1 MFAFFRKFWSSEN
14 HLSVG
19 TDITSSEEPAKS
31 NESEVDHIL
40 AAIEQMQKPSIALH
54 YRHDTLSTQALESR
68 LGGRPAWPVDLDLP
82 SDQTGRPMLFLAQ
95 IRLDDL
101 PDTLNLPEQLKS
113 GLLQFFVNDD
123 PSYGCKFP
131 SIGTSTHPKEN
142 QANEGFRIVHHTDLE
157 SLEVR
162 PPNAFTDP
170 QLDITTPAKAT
181 SGYTVTPVVSS
192 MRPSI
197 SSYHVQDLLDDA
209 PDEIID
215 LVYER
220 LAELDVDAMGLNIG
234 GYPDFAQEDP
244 RIHGDGSMRSA
255 TFPLLSISQS
265 TVVSIYDDGKMH
277 FLIDPN
283 DLIKGDFSKAI
294 YTWDCC

>member
-1 MFAFFRKFWSSEN
+1 VLAFFRKFWSSEN

-19 TDITSSEEPAKS
+19 TDITSSEESVKS
-31 NESEVDHIL
+31 SGPEVERIL
-40 AAIEQMQKPSIALH
+40 ATIKQMQKPSIALH
-54 YRHDTLSTQALESR
+54 YRHDTLSTQTLESR
-68 LGGRPAWPVDLDLP
+68 LGGCPAWPVDLDLP
-82 SDQTGRPMLFLAQ
+82 FDQTGRPMLFLAQ
-95 IRLDDL
+95 IRLDDI
-101 PDTLNLPEQLKS
+101 PDALSLPEKLKS

-123 PSYGCKFP
+123 SSYGCKFP
-131 SIGTSTHPKEN
+131 SIGTSMHPKEN

-162 PPNAFTDP
+162 PLDAFTHP
-170 QLDITTPAKAT
+170 KFGVTTPVEAI
-181 SGYTVTPVVSS
+181 SGYIVTPVVSS

-215 LVYER
+215 HVYER
-220 LAELDVDAMGLNIG
+220 LAELDVDAIGLNIG

-244 RIHGDGSMRSA
+244 RIYGDGSMRSA

-265 TVVSIYDDGKMH
+265 AVVSIYDDGKMH

-283 DLIKGDFSKAI
+283 DLIKGDFSKVI
-294 YTWDCC
+294 YTWD